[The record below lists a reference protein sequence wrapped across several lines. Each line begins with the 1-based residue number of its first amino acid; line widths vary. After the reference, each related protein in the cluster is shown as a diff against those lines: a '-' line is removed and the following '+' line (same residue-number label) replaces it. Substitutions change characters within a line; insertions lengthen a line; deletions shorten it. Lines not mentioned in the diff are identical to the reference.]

1 MEDMAEGAPQGTDDI
16 GELIGARVAD
26 DRAAAAAAAANERTG
41 PVAALFIFLALLLG
55 AVPTAAAPGAGDPL
69 SRVSPARAGR
79 QAPARGVFEGD
90 RAPVAAT
97 QADAGAGVPPPRPVI
112 VTALLS
118 ARPAGDAARLVSA
131 DLPRRRAAPYS
142 ARAPPAA

>member
-1 MEDMAEGAPQGTDDI
+1 MAARRPQIGVMAEGAPQGSD
-16 GELIGARVAD
+16 ESGAPNC
-26 DRAAAAAAAANERTG
+26 AAAAAAAANERTG

-69 SRVSPARAGR
+69 SRLSPARAGR

-97 QADAGAGVPPPRPVI
+97 QAEPGASVPPPPPAVVAAIVHSRP
-112 VTALLS
+112 ASHS
-118 ARPAGDAARLVSA
+118 ARPVSL
-131 DLPRRRAAPYS
+131 DLPRLRAAPYS